1 MIDQNQQLFS
11 SFNPANDRIDTLFS
25 EATVSSDEYG
35 DLLEFVKK
43 FLILFYGQSGAER
56 GFSVN
61 KQLLI
66 ENLKTKSLVALGR
79 IEDLTNFSELSP
91 ENIKTS
97 DKLIKCVKEA
107 HRRYQYELEKQRK
120 IKQESQ
126 KSLKRKIF
134 AKEINTLKEKRA
146 KSISEIEILCVN
158 ADLLAVKGEKLHDFR
173 YFTQSNQQKKLA
185 DKKDVTELQKM
196 KENLSKKS

>member
-43 FLILFYGQSGAER
+43 FLILFYGQSEAER
-56 GFSVN
+56 GLSVN

-66 ENLKTKSLVALGR
+66 ENLKTKSLVALRR
-79 IEDLTNFSELSP
+79 IEDLRNFSELSP

-97 DKLIKCVKEA
+97 NKLIKGVKEA

-126 KSLKRKIF
+126 KSLKRKNF
-134 AKEINTLKEKRA
+134 CQRNQYTKR
-146 KSISEIEILCVN
+146 ETC
-158 ADLLAVKGEKLHDFR
+158 
-173 YFTQSNQQKKLA
+173 
-185 DKKDVTELQKM
+185 
-196 KENLSKKS
+196 

>member
-1 MIDQNQQLFS
+1 M
-11 SFNPANDRIDTLFS
+11 
-25 EATVSSDEYG
+25 
-35 DLLEFVKK
+35 
-43 FLILFYGQSGAER
+43 FYGQSEAER

-66 ENLKTKSLVALGR
+66 ENLKTKSLVALRR

-91 ENIKTS
+91 ENIKTFNKS
-97 DKLIKCVKEA
+97 IKRVKEA

-134 AKEINTLKEKRA
+134 TKEINTLKEKRA

-158 ADLLAVKGEKLHDFR
+158 ADLLAAKREKLHNFR
-173 YFTQSNQQKKLA
+173 YFTQLNQQEKLA
-185 DKKDVTELQKM
+185 DKKNVTELQKM

>member
-1 MIDQNQQLFS
+1 M
-11 SFNPANDRIDTLFS
+11 
-25 EATVSSDEYG
+25 
-35 DLLEFVKK
+35 
-43 FLILFYGQSGAER
+43 FYGQSEAER

-66 ENLKTKSLVALGR
+66 ENLKTKSLIALRR

-97 DKLIKCVKEA
+97 NKLIKGVKEA

-126 KSLKRKIF
+126 KSLKRKNF
-134 AKEINTLKEKRA
+134 CQRNQYTKR
-146 KSISEIEILCVN
+146 ETC
-158 ADLLAVKGEKLHDFR
+158 
-173 YFTQSNQQKKLA
+173 
-185 DKKDVTELQKM
+185 
-196 KENLSKKS
+196 